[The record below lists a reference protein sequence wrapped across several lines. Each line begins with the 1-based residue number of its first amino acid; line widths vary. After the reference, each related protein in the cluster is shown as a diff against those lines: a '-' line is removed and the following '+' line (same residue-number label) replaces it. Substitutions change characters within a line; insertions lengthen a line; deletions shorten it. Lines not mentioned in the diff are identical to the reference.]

1 MKKIRLRSPSKKQIA
16 FWREELAEMERLAQ
30 EAIDDRGQTD
40 TIWQTTAE
48 RLRATLDAVD
58 QKNSVED

>member
-16 FWREELAEMERLAQ
+16 FWREELAEMERLA
-30 EAIDDRGQTD
+30 EKYEEMGQTD
-40 TIWQTTAE
+40 TYWHDARE

-58 QKNSVED
+58 QKKSVED